1 MDDIFP
7 ESPGTPVGWPMSIGL
22 RARGGGRLL
31 RQPAGSTSAALVVIG
46 AATLLSGMGYAT
58 WRMSD
63 PAIPSST
70 ALLLSLPYWYL
81 WAALVPAIV
90 WLSRRYRIRS
100 DSWISGTVVHLIAGT
115 LIALTV
121 LASDTFFNR
130 LAGFWDTTT
139 FGEAYAQGLILWFHL
154 TILVYW
160 MIVAV
165 VHAVDYHQ
173 ESMERE
179 VAAARLETQVA
190 EARLRQLQ
198 TQLHP
203 HFLFNALHT
212 ASSYVR
218 DHRPREA
225 TDMIAEL
232 ADLLRRSMDHG
243 SSHEATLD
251 EELAFVMQYLR
262 IEQARLG
269 ERLTVK
275 SEIPDDVRN
284 AKVPAMLLHILVE
297 NAVRHGI
304 APHDRSGSIEI
315 TARRQADSLQLRIRD
330 DGPGFPTGGFVP
342 DATQVGLRNT
352 RERLDRMYGEQQA
365 LHLSND
371 TRGGAVVTVTIPW
384 HTESRLDE

>member
-1 MDDIFP
+1 
-7 ESPGTPVGWPMSIGL
+7 
-22 RARGGGRLL
+22 
-31 RQPAGSTSAALVVIG
+31 
-46 AATLLSGMGYAT
+46 
-58 WRMSD
+58 MSD
-63 PAIPSST
+63 PAITAST

-90 WLSRRYRIRS
+90 WLSRRYRIRI
-100 DSWISGTVVHLIAGT
+100 DSWISGTVVHLIAAT

-139 FGEAYAQGLILWFHL
+139 FGEAYAQGFILWFHL

-160 MIVAV
+160 MIVAA
-165 VHAVDYHQ
+165 VHAADYHQ
-173 ESMERE
+173 ESLERE

-198 TQLHP
+198 MQLHP

-225 TDMIAEL
+225 TDIIAEL

-269 ERLTVK
+269 ERLNVK
-275 SEIPDDVRN
+275 SEVPDEVRK
-284 AKVPAMLLHILVE
+284 ARVPAMLLHILVE
-297 NAVRHGI
+297 NAIRHGI

-330 DGPGFPTGGFVP
+330 DGPGFPTGDFVP
-342 DATQVGLRNT
+342 EATQVGLRNT
-352 RERLDRMYGEQQA
+352 RERLDRMYGEQQT

-371 TRGGAVVTVTIPW
+371 IRGGAVVTVTIPW